1 MKNFKLIKTIE
12 KSIRLFKR
20 NIFLD
25 QRGSFE
31 KVFSLD
37 ELNRFLVKKKIHQ
50 INYVRNKKKG
60 IIRGF
65 HYQTES
71 FKEQK
76 IITCLKGTI
85 QVIII
90 NMNKLDKSYLKK
102 HQFILSKKNKRLLI
116 VPHMYA
122 NAYQTLEYDTE
133 VLYFS
138 TNKYSQKYEKKIYP
152 LGKKYKKYWRLK
164 NSILSKKD
172 KEF

>member
-1 MKNFKLIKTIE
+1 
-12 KSIRLFKR
+12 
-20 NIFLD
+20 
-25 QRGSFE
+25 
-31 KVFSLD
+31 
-37 ELNRFLVKKKIHQ
+37 
-50 INYVRNKKKG
+50 
-60 IIRGF
+60 
-65 HYQTES
+65 
-71 FKEQK
+71 
-76 IITCLKGTI
+76 
-85 QVIII
+85 
-90 NMNKLDKSYLKK
+90 MNKLDKSYLKK